1 MSEVKSNSASKALFW
16 GLLLVFVLSYLLMSM
31 GGIFLGVGPFFKVF
45 GIEHFARD
53 VGFRSIIWPHSIV
66 GILRP
71 FTFFLIYVLVVG
83 SLVYRDASKRGMD
96 PWLWAAVAAFVP
108 FLIGVVIYLVV
119 RSNGQIVC
127 ANCGRTIRSDYKVCP
142 YCGKSRELLC
152 SGCRRPVAPEW
163 KICPYCE
170 TRLEPAAAPEPGRG

>member
-1 MSEVKSNSASKALFW
+1 MSQARGSTASKALFW

-31 GGIFLGVGPFFKVF
+31 GGIFLGVGPFFKMF

-53 VGFRSIIWPHSIV
+53 VGFRSVIWPHSIV

-71 FTFFLIYVLVVG
+71 FTFFLIYVLVVA

-127 ANCGRTIRSDYKVCP
+127 ANCGRTIRSDYNVCP

-163 KICPYCE
+163 KVCPYCE
-170 TRLEPAAAPEPGRG
+170 TRLGDAAAPEPAGG